1 MRADYLIRGGRV
13 IDPARH
19 IDATED
25 IAVAGNRIVEAAQAE
40 DAVNVIDA
48 SGCIITPG
56 LIDFHAHLFRSGTT
70 AGVCSDMLSAQGV
83 TAAVDAGSAGTS
95 NFEAYYRADVASS
108 SLRLKSYL
116 LPFCAGQV
124 SFTVPEDYDPGKY
137 DRRQLHHLF
146 EKYPDHLLGLKVKFS
161 KGAFPEDESQAL
173 SYLRALIDIAGEIP
187 GCSVCVHVTDAA
199 APAPEIAKLLRPGD
213 IYCHCYN
220 GRGYT
225 IYDETGHIYPEILD
239 ARRRGVIFDA
249 SNGYG
254 NFSLDIAAAAIGDGF
269 TPDVISTDITSMHA
283 NRPGFVKSLPYVM
296 SKYLSLGMGL
306 SDIVKAATATPA
318 RLMRMGGCIG
328 TLTPGAY
335 ADIAIMREREVSVTF
350 RDVLGRALEGCRLL
364 VPQLTM
370 LDGAVVYSQTD
381 FWY

>member
-1 MRADYLIRGGRV
+1 MKADYLIKGGMV

-19 IDATED
+19 IEAAED
-25 IAVAGNRIVEAAQAE
+25 IAVAGNRIIDASLA
-40 DAVNVIDA
+40 DSAVNVIDA
-48 SGCIITPG
+48 SGCIVTPG
-56 LIDFHAHLFRSGTT
+56 LIDFHTHLFHSGCS
-70 AGVCSDMLSAQGV
+70 AGVCADMLAAQGV

-95 NFEAYYRADVASS
+95 NFEAYFRSDVVSS

-137 DRRQLHHLF
+137 DLRQLHRLF
-146 EKYPDHLLGLKVKFS
+146 DKYPEQLLGLKVKFS
-161 KGAFPEDESQAL
+161 KGAFPDDEALAL
-173 SYLRALIDIAGEIP
+173 SYLKAVIDIADDIP

-199 APAPEIAKLLRPGD
+199 APAPQIAGLLRAGD

-225 IYDETGHIYPEILD
+225 IYDESGHIYPEILE

-254 NFSLDIAAAAIGDGF
+254 NFALSIAAAAVRDGF
-269 TPDVISTDITSMHA
+269 APDVISTDITSMHA
-283 NRPGFVKSLPYVM
+283 NRPGFVKSLPYVL
-296 SKYLSLGMGL
+296 SKYLALGMEL
-306 SDIVKAATATPA
+306 SDIIKAATAAPA
-318 RLMRMGGCIG
+318 RLMHMDGSIG

-335 ADIAIMREREVSVTF
+335 ADIAIMKKKNVSVTF
-350 RDVLGRALEGCRLL
+350 RDILGGELEGSHLL
-364 VPQLTM
+364 IPQLTM
-370 LDGAVVYSQTD
+370 LDGMPVYCQTD
-381 FWY
+381 FWC